1 MAFILINTFDSL
13 KNRNFRFLVFG
24 MISMIGGMNVQMLAR
39 SQLGWDLTGSSLAV
53 TLVGVGFAPP
63 MLLFSLFGGVV
74 SDRFDNKNII
84 QLGQLGVIAIT
95 TFIAI
100 SIFTNTITIYHL
112 IIVSFFQGTFWAFM
126 MPARQSIIA
135 ELVDENQLN
144 NAVSLNAAGMSLTT
158 MISPAIGGLVYHY
171 FGPGMTYVLI
181 TFFCIIAIISTS
193 MIPKSKA
200 KVQKKSKVLGE
211 IKEVFLILKDNTLL
225 LYLIMLALVTTLLSL
240 PTRTLF
246 APYASELLSG
256 GALEVGLMLASIG
269 GGALIGTLI
278 AASIPQ
284 KTKKGK
290 FILLTSLLSGLSILV
305 LGFSSITI
313 FSIFLCFFLGLG
325 DAGRRSL
332 NPSMI
337 IEKTPNEYR
346 GRVMGFY
353 AMSFGFIPLGAIP
366 MGIISDK
373 YGVNIAFIFSGLA
386 LIIFTMLLTNRK
398 VIRN

>member
-1 MAFILINTFDSL
+1 
-13 KNRNFRFLVFG
+13 
-24 MISMIGGMNVQMLAR
+24 MIGGMNVQMLAR

-158 MISPAIGGLVYHY
+158 MVSPAIGGLVYHY

-193 MIPKSKA
+193 MIPKSKT

-211 IKEVFLILKDNTLL
+211 IKEVFLVLKDNTLL

-337 IEKTPNEYR
+337 IEKTPHEYR

>member
-1 MAFILINTFDSL
+1 
-13 KNRNFRFLVFG
+13 
-24 MISMIGGMNVQMLAR
+24 
-39 SQLGWDLTGSSLAV
+39 
-53 TLVGVGFAPP
+53 
-63 MLLFSLFGGVV
+63 
-74 SDRFDNKNII
+74 
-84 QLGQLGVIAIT
+84 
-95 TFIAI
+95 
-100 SIFTNTITIYHL
+100 
-112 IIVSFFQGTFWAFM
+112 M

-158 MISPAIGGLVYHY
+158 MVSPAIGGLVYHY

-193 MIPKSKA
+193 MIPKSKT

-386 LIIFTMLLTNRK
+386 LILFTMLLTNRK

>member
-1 MAFILINTFDSL
+1 
-13 KNRNFRFLVFG
+13 
-24 MISMIGGMNVQMLAR
+24 
-39 SQLGWDLTGSSLAV
+39 
-53 TLVGVGFAPP
+53 
-63 MLLFSLFGGVV
+63 
-74 SDRFDNKNII
+74 
-84 QLGQLGVIAIT
+84 
-95 TFIAI
+95 
-100 SIFTNTITIYHL
+100 
-112 IIVSFFQGTFWAFM
+112 
-126 MPARQSIIA
+126 
-135 ELVDENQLN
+135 
-144 NAVSLNAAGMSLTT
+144 
-158 MISPAIGGLVYHY
+158 
-171 FGPGMTYVLI
+171 
-181 TFFCIIAIISTS
+181 
-193 MIPKSKA
+193 
-200 KVQKKSKVLGE
+200 
-211 IKEVFLILKDNTLL
+211 
-225 LYLIMLALVTTLLSL
+225 
-240 PTRTLF
+240 
-246 APYASELLSG
+246 
-256 GALEVGLMLASIG
+256 MLASIG